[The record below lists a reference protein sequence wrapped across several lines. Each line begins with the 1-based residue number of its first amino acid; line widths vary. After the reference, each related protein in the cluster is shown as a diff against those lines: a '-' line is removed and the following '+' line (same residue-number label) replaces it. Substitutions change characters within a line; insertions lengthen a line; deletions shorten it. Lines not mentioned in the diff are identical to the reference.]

1 MVLLAF
7 ATLNH
12 CPLVH
17 EGVTLPDQFAAAA
30 DAGFTFVSPDIF
42 SLRAWRE
49 TGQTYDQLADA
60 LATSG
65 LECYDIAGLNIS
77 GSDDATQAEAD
88 EMLPFAIALGSEW
101 MEVRVTVPVDDGVRD
116 RFLRIC
122 EQYGTHGIGVAI
134 EYSPY
139 TPLNWMGDATALARH
154 GRHLAQTGII
164 IDTWHFFHGLDDW
177 PDIDALDLADFA
189 FVQFSDGPAP
199 DGGAELPDTMNLRRV
214 PGEGSLDLTA
224 FAKALRAK
232 GWNGVVSLEVLSEA
246 DRSSS
251 VGDFARRCHDA
262 TLPYWE

>member
-12 CPLVH
+12 CPLVK
-17 EGVTLPDQFAAAA
+17 EGVALPEQFAAAA

-49 TGQTYDQLADA
+49 SGQTYDQLADA
-60 LATSG
+60 LAASG

-77 GSDDATQAEAD
+77 GSDEATQAEAN

-101 MEVRVTVPVDDGVRD
+101 MEARVTVPVDDGVRA
-116 RFLRIC
+116 RFIDIC
-122 EQYGTHGIGVAI
+122 ELYGRNGIGVAI

-139 TPLNWMGDATALARH
+139 TPLNWMGDATDLARH
-154 GRHLAQTGII
+154 GRHLAQAGII

-177 PDIDALDLADFA
+177 PDVDALALADFA

-199 DGGAELPDTMNLRRV
+199 DASAALPDTMNLRTV
-214 PGEGSLDLTA
+214 PGQGALDLTA
-224 FAKALRAK
+224 FADRLQAK
-232 GWNGVVSLEVLSEA
+232 GWNGVVSLEVLSAA
-246 DRSSS
+246 DRDDS
-251 VGDFARRCHDA
+251 VADFARRCYDA
-262 TLPYWE
+262 TLPYWG